1 MDPFTLALLGSSAA
15 SLGSSFLGSKAASK
29 AAGEQSQAAMMSSL
43 LQAQQADQA
52 RQDILRGQQ
61 QAASAITG
69 AQAPTLESLRTSSQ
83 QAQDLMRGGTTAASA
98 ELQAARQAAIDPLLQ
113 AQQAQQR
120 ALMGGQRQGLG
131 ALGGAYG
138 QQYGFQQPYLG
149 TGGAAQNQLAA
160 LYGVG
165 GDVNASGYGSFMQQP
180 TLDQLQMDPGYAFRL
195 SQGEQAMNAASGASG
210 MRGSGAALKAATRY
224 GQEAG
229 SQEYANAYNRFMANR
244 QAAAAGLQ
252 GLAGSGQG
260 AANVMS
266 QAAGNFGT
274 GAASI
279 YGNTAANLA
288 NIYGTTGQNVSN
300 IQAATGQNLAN
311 LQAQQGTNLAA
322 NVLGTGQN
330 IANVYSGTGTNLA
343 NVYTGTAPQL
353 ANISLGTGQ
362 ALGTG
367 LENAAQARASGYMGG
382 ATALSQALQQPAQNA
397 MAYTMMNRYAPQ
409 SQAYSGFMGAPTY
422 PA

>member
-1 MDPFTLALLGSSAA
+1 
-15 SLGSSFLGSKAASK
+15 
-29 AAGEQSQAAMMSSL
+29 
-43 LQAQQADQA
+43 
-52 RQDILRGQQ
+52 
-61 QAASAITG
+61 
-69 AQAPTLESLRTSSQ
+69 
-83 QAQDLMRGGTTAASA
+83 
-98 ELQAARQAAIDPLLQ
+98 
-113 AQQAQQR
+113 
-120 ALMGGQRQGLG
+120 
-131 ALGGAYG
+131 
-138 QQYGFQQPYLG
+138 
-149 TGGAAQNQLAA
+149 
-160 LYGVG
+160 
-165 GDVNASGYGSFMQQP
+165 MQQP
-180 TLDQLQMDPGYAFRL
+180 TLAQLEMDPGYAFRF
-195 SQGEQAMNAASGASG
+195 GEGQRAMQAASGASG

-252 GLAGSGQG
+252 GLAGAGQG

-266 QAAGNFGT
+266 QAAGNLGT
-274 GAASI
+274 GMAGL
-279 YGNTAANLA
+279 YGTQGTNLANIAGQQGQNVANVYGALAPNLA

-300 IQAATGQNLAN
+300 IQSATGQNLAN

-343 NVYTGTAPQL
+343 NIYTGTAPQL

-382 ATALSQALQQPAQNA
+382 ATALGQALQSPMQNY
-397 MAYTMMNRYAPQ
+397 MAYSMMNQFAPQ
-409 SQAYSGFMGAPTY
+409 GTQYAGASQLPGIYRSGGVLNSIFGS
-422 PA
+422 